1 MRTAPKTANG
11 VNLLDAFEGF
21 AIAVAGA
28 AGIAIVLL
36 LAPDGDEEA
45 RNVRLGSVVVLAV
58 PTIWGLLR
66 AIWLWSAWAVSVG
79 VALWRSWRLHRPE
92 GERQP

>member
-1 MRTAPKTANG
+1 MRTVPKTASG
-11 VNLLDAFEGF
+11 VNLLDACEGL

-45 RNVRLGSVVVLAV
+45 RNYRLGSVVVLAV

-79 VALWRSWRLHRPE
+79 VALWQSWRLHRPE